1 MVHDEVVTIT
11 YTAEVDYSKIPA
23 NGTVSVDNK
32 KNTASVIVDGEKKEE
47 KTDTYDK
54 DINNKISISKSMTG
68 ATENGVV
75 TDPSNIPWKLVV
87 NESKRASMSGKNIT
101 DTIDSNSQA

>member
-1 MVHDEVVTIT
+1 M
-11 YTAEVDYSKIPA
+11 
-23 NGTVSVDNK
+23 SVDNK

-75 TDPSNIPWKLVV
+75 TDPSNIP
-87 NESKRASMSGKNIT
+87 
-101 DTIDSNSQA
+101 

>member
-1 MVHDEVVTIT
+1 MVYKNIYFIWTIQ
-11 YTAEVDYSKIPA
+11 KK
-23 NGTVSVDNK
+23 GNK
-32 KNTASVIVDGEKKEE
+32 RWRKGEKKEE

-87 NESKRASMSGKNIT
+87 NESKRASMSGKTIT
-101 DTIDSNSQA
+101 DTIDPNSQAYMH